1 MAYVD
6 QPLMTNW
13 LLWTIMME
21 KKTKVYVTLASGK
34 NNVFSGTIK
43 VNLFIHRHYLIVN
56 ALLKTNLDICV
67 VEIEIV

>member
-1 MAYVD
+1 MTYVD
-6 QPLMTNW
+6 QPFMTNW

-21 KKTKVYVTLASGK
+21 KTKVYVTLASRK
-34 NNVFSGTIK
+34 NNVCSGTIK